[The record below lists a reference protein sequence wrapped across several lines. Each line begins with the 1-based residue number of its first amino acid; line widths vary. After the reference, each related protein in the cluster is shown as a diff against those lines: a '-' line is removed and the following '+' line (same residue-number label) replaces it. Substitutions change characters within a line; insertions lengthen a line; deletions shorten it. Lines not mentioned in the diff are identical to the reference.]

1 MNAAAFPHWNSLTFY
16 CLFWFVYQS
25 FIRKLSEVA
34 ISADTL
40 NIMLIRT
47 FQSFRH
53 KVAVWLEQGISPR
66 RLALTLALGFA
77 IGCIPVEGIPT
88 ATCILLALT
97 LRLNLPVLQTANYVV
112 MPLQWLL
119 MAPFMHMG
127 QWLFHG
133 VSGARQSL
141 RLGALLHHSPQELLT
156 QLSGLAGHA
165 LLAWLLIAIP
175 AVVLMTEALT
185 LLLRRVPVMAVAE
198 AGD

>member
-1 MNAAAFPHWNSLTFY
+1 M
-16 CLFWFVYQS
+16 
-25 FIRKLSEVA
+25 
-34 ISADTL
+34 
-40 NIMLIRT
+40 MLIRT

-53 KVAVWLEQGISPR
+53 KVAAWLAQGISPR

-88 ATCILLALT
+88 ATCILLAFM
-97 LRLNLPVLQTANYVV
+97 LRLNLPVLQAANYTV

-119 MAPFMHMG
+119 MAPFMRMG

-133 VSGARQSL
+133 VSGSRPALKLSS
-141 RLGALLHHSPQELLT
+141 LLHHSPQELFA

-185 LLLRRVPVMAVAE
+185 LLLRRVPVMAVAD